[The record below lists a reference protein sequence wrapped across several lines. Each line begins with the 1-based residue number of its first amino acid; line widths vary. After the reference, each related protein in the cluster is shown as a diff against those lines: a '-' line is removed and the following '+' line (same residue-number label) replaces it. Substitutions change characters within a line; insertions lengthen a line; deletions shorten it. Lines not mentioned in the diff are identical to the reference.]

1 MKQLY
6 TLLTV
11 AVVLGLSSCSS
22 SKNAA
27 QTDDG
32 YYSSGASK
40 RSSAAQ
46 GDYVAS
52 SPNDQYVQ
60 MRVQDPER
68 WSYFDNYSAYDS
80 YYAPAPMMGMGY
92 GMGYPYP
99 AYGFG
104 CGYGM
109 GYGAS
114 FGLGFGD
121 PYMMWNTYF
130 IWNSWY
136 NPYFYNPY
144 YGGGALVVNHS
155 ATSIYSNL
163 RPFNTTA
170 YASGI
175 AHYNASGNSRNTVY
189 RPGMTSTS
197 VYNTGLRTTSTGR
210 MVNNFNHPTN
220 NTNNVRSFSQP
231 TRSYSPSVGG
241 GGGFRG
247 GGGGFHH

>member
-1 MKQLY
+1 M
-6 TLLTV
+6 
-11 AVVLGLSSCSS
+11 SSCSS

-27 QTDDG
+27 QTDDN
-32 YYSSGASK
+32 YYSSGTSK
-40 RSSAAQ
+40 RSAAAQ

-52 SPNDQYVQ
+52 TPNDQYVQ

-68 WSYFDNYSAYDS
+68 WSYFDNYNAYDS

-92 GMGYPYP
+92 GMGYPCP

-104 CGYGM
+104 YGYGM

-144 YGGGALVVNHS
+144 YGGGALVVGHS
-155 ATSIYSNL
+155 ATSVYSNL
-163 RPFNTTA
+163 RPFNTTG
-170 YASGI
+170 YANGL
-175 AHYNASGNSRNTVY
+175 AHYKVNSNSGNTLY
-189 RPGMTSTS
+189 RPGMNSTS
-197 VYNTGLRTTSTGR
+197 AYNTTLRTTTTGR
-210 MVNNFNHPTN
+210 TVNNFNRPTN
-220 NTNNVRSFSQP
+220 NNNSFRSFNQP
-231 TRSYSPSVGG
+231 TRSFSPAGG
-241 GGGFRG
+241 ASTGGFRG